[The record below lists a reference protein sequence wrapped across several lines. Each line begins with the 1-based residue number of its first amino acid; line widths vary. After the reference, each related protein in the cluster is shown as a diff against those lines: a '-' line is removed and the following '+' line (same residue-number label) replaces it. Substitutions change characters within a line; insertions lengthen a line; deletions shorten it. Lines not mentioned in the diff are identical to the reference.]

1 MGSIRSYNVQ
11 GAILGVLCMVLL
23 ELCLVN
29 AHQFDDTFDPIT
41 RRALVAGTQGRG
53 GGQPVD
59 PAQHPVAG
67 GAGFKCV
74 DVSNFNIKG
83 DGQSDATD
91 VSSIYK
97 LGTKFLR
104 NQLKHSLFS

>member
-1 MGSIRSYNVQ
+1 
-11 GAILGVLCMVLL
+11 MVLL